1 MFALTMA
8 ENCMLSPARTVLLA
22 GVIFIPLAVDPEAPT
37 FMPPPQPDHREI
49 AKDKTT
55 MLVNFTREEL
65 FFPTISDPLS

>member
-1 MFALTMA
+1 LHKRRLIA
-8 ENCMLSPARTVLLA
+8 VA

-49 AKDKTT
+49 AKDKNT

-65 FFPTISDPLS
+65 FVPTISDPLS